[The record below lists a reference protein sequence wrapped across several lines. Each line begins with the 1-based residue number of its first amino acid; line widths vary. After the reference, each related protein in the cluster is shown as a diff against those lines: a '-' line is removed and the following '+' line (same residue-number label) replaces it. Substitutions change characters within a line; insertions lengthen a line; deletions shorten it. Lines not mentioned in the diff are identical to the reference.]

1 MRKSQLPSW
10 SAEVHNWLAEKRS
23 LFRVV
28 KPKNFRLS
36 LRGHKLFQAA
46 RSLHPAVI
54 QAAAGWSIGG
64 FGSMII
70 SKTAYFSNIYTEFL
84 A

>member
-1 MRKSQLPSW
+1 
-10 SAEVHNWLAEKRS
+10 
-23 LFRVV
+23 
-28 KPKNFRLS
+28 
-36 LRGHKLFQAA
+36 
-46 RSLHPAVI
+46 LHPAVI